1 MHILSTFVMSIFVPR
16 CQKYLLMIIVLT
28 SYDDHHGLSVST
40 LQSNMDTYGMLTESQ
55 MDILFSIT
63 QAYIS
68 QNEKTNID
76 NIFMGLPKF
85 KHFSLD
91 IQSIYF
97 NVSRGL
103 WILNKISLCPSWKLQ
118 YWSGTLQCLLG
129 PKQYLFNDHG

>member
-55 MDILFSIT
+55 MDISFSIT
-63 QAYIS
+63 QGFIS
-68 QNEKTNID
+68 QNMKTNID
-76 NIFMGLPKF
+76 NILVALPKL

-91 IQSIYF
+91 IQSIYI
-97 NVSRGL
+97 NVLRGRV
-103 WILNKISLCPSWKLQ
+103 NKLSKKYQLSIS
-118 YWSGTLQCLLG
+118 
-129 PKQYLFNDHG
+129 